1 MIRAESPAL
10 YRYGHSGGA
19 LAFRVANAVLLGG
32 LALAML
38 YPFVYVVSVSISDLS
53 AVATREVRLLPIGF
67 DLNAYQR
74 IFRSDLLLGS
84 YWNTIYYTTVGVA
97 VSLAMLAL
105 TAYPLSIRTFYGRRV
120 ITLLFVITM
129 FFSGG
134 FIPLFLIVRGLGFMD
149 TVWALA
155 VPGAIAVFH
164 LIIARTQFEQIP
176 DSLRESAKMDGAGHF
191 RILAVLYLPLSMPM
205 FATLFL
211 FISVGHW
218 NSFFAPLM
226 YMREL
231 TRQPLQVILR
241 EILVRNQL
249 TGIFGEFQ
257 SFEWRQQEYVP
268 GLQQALRAGAI
279 IVSTGPILL
288 VYPFIQRYFVKGALL
303 GSLKE

>member
-10 YRYGHSGGA
+10 YRYDHSGGA
-19 LAFRVANAVLLGG
+19 LVFRVANAVLLGG
-32 LALAML
+32 LALAMM

-134 FIPLFLIVRGLGFMD
+134 KSSRSFR
-149 TVWALA
+149 TA
-155 VPGAIAVFH
+155 VP
-164 LIIARTQFEQIP
+164 
-176 DSLRESAKMDGAGHF
+176 
-191 RILAVLYLPLSMPM
+191 
-205 FATLFL
+205 
-211 FISVGHW
+211 W
-218 NSFFAPLM
+218 
-226 YMREL
+226 
-231 TRQPLQVILR
+231 
-241 EILVRNQL
+241 
-249 TGIFGEFQ
+249 
-257 SFEWRQQEYVP
+257 
-268 GLQQALRAGAI
+268 
-279 IVSTGPILL
+279 
-288 VYPFIQRYFVKGALL
+288 
-303 GSLKE
+303 

>member
-1 MIRAESPAL
+1 MTRAASAGL
-10 YRYGHSGGA
+10 YRYDRWGGA
-19 LAFRVANAVLLGG
+19 LVFRVANTVLLGG
-32 LALAML
+32 VALAML

-67 DLNAYQR
+67 DLDAYRR

-84 YWNTIYYTTVGVA
+84 YWNTIHYTTVGVA
-97 VSLAMLAL
+97 VSLTLIAL

-120 ITLLFVITM
+120 ITLLFVVTM

-191 RILAVLYLPLSMPM
+191 RILAVLYLPLSLPM

-241 EILVRNQL
+241 EILVRNKL
-249 TGIFGEFQ
+249 TGILGEFQ
-257 SFEWRQQEYVP
+257 SFEWRQEEYVP
-268 GLQQALRAGAI
+268 GMQQALRAGAI

>member
-1 MIRAESPAL
+1 MTRTASTAL
-10 YRYGHSGGA
+10 HRYDNTPGA
-19 LAFRVANAVLLGG
+19 ITFRVANVVLLGG
-32 LALAML
+32 MALAML
-38 YPFVYVVSVSISDLS
+38 YPFVYVLSVSVSDLS
-53 AVATREVRLLPIGF
+53 AVARRDVRLLPIGF
-67 DLNAYQR
+67 DLSAYQR

-84 YWNTIYYTTVGVA
+84 YWNTIYYSTVGVA
-97 VSLAMLAL
+97 LSLAMLAV

-120 ITLLFVITM
+120 FTVLFVITM
-129 FFSGG
+129 LFSGG
-134 FIPLFLIVRGLGFMD
+134 FIPLFLVVRSLGLLD

-155 VPGAIAVFH
+155 LPPAIGVFY
-164 LIIARTQFEQIP
+164 LIIARTQYEQIP
-176 DSLRESAKMDGAGHF
+176 DSLRESAKMDGAGHL
-191 RILAVLYLPLSMPM
+191 RILAFLYLPLSLPM

-211 FISVGHW
+211 FVIVGHW

-257 SFEWRQQEYVP
+257 SFEWRQEEYVP
-268 GLQQALRAGAI
+268 GMQQALRAGAI

-288 VYPFIQRYFVKGALL
+288 VYPFIQRYFVKGALV
-303 GSLKE
+303 GSIKE

>member
-1 MIRAESPAL
+1 MIRSESPVL
-10 YRYGHSGGA
+10 YRYDSSGGA
-19 LAFRVANAVLLGG
+19 LVFRVTNVVLLGA
-32 LALAML
+32 LAVAML
-38 YPFVYVVSVSISDLS
+38 YPFVYVMSVSISDLP
-53 AVATREVRLLPIGF
+53 AVARRDVRLLPIGF
-67 DLNAYQR
+67 DLTAYQH

-84 YWNTIYYTTVGVA
+84 YWNTIYYSTVGVA
-97 VSLAMLAL
+97 VSLAMLAI
-105 TAYPLSIRTFYGRRV
+105 TAYPLSIRSFYGRRTV
-120 ITLLFVITM
+120 IVLFVITM

-134 FIPLFLIVRGLGFMD
+134 FIPMFLVVRGLGLLD

-155 VPGAIAVFH
+155 LPPAISVFY
-164 LIIARTQFEQIP
+164 LIIARTQYEQIP
-176 DSLRESAKMDGAGHF
+176 DSLRESAKMDGAGHL
-191 RILAVLYLPLSMPM
+191 RILASIYLPLSLPM

-211 FISVGHW
+211 FIIVGHW

-257 SFEWRQQEYVP
+257 SFEWRQEEYVP

-288 VYPFIQRYFVKGALL
+288 VYPFIQRYFVKGALV
-303 GSLKE
+303 GSIKE